1 MEIVRSIFLSSKV
14 PLFRLSLIVTEP
26 IGHILYESLHI
37 SSIFTGLD
45 IWYYRDDNVVEHIDI
60 NQTLTGGISGMS
72 ERRILDWTVRLHE
85 DHIFGTVLGK
95 SRCIKVQLCN
105 WYDTVLGTTFI
116 WTAQM
121 FLQVDNQLSA
131 THVWVFQSVKNVFL
145 MTEMA
150 H

>member
-116 WTAQM
+116 
-121 FLQVDNQLSA
+121 
-131 THVWVFQSVKNVFL
+131 
-145 MTEMA
+145 
-150 H
+150 